1 MTRTTPAG
9 QPHGFATRQV
19 HAGRGSDGSGGVN
32 ARATPIYLSAGFVFD
47 DFDQARDRFGGADD
61 GFTYTRIGN
70 PTNSSVERRIAA
82 LESGRE
88 AILVGSGQAAVSV
101 AVLALLKA
109 GDHLVSA
116 NSIYEGSRG
125 LFVENFG
132 RLGIETSFVA
142 EHNDPLAWE
151 LAIRPSTR
159 ALFVESIPN
168 PKNDLVDLALVA
180 GVAHRHGIPLIV
192 DNTFA
197 TPYLLRPLEHGADVV
212 VHSASKFLA
221 GHGSVLGGAI
231 VSGDGF
237 DWAVRAA
244 QPALT
249 EHAAEAPGA
258 PLFPHLAE
266 PAHALGGASYA
277 ERFGPDAFAVYAR
290 DVVASRLGPTPS
302 PLNAF
307 LIEQGIETLSLRVDR
322 QSATALAIARWLDEQ
337 PGVESVDHAGLA
349 SNPHHALAL
358 RYLPVGQGSVFSFT
372 LSGGAEAA
380 RRFIDSVALFTRMT
394 HLGDVRSL
402 IIHPASTTHAYRSA
416 EQLAEA
422 GIWPGLI
429 RLSIGV
435 EDAHDL
441 LADLAQALEASGA
454 AGGTLAPA
462 AAAADAADA
471 DDDAADSAVI
481 RPAVAHL
488 AAADPAVAHPAAADP
503 AVV

>member
-1 MTRTTPAG
+1 MTGTNDSGR
-9 QPHGFATRQV
+9 PHGFATRQV
-19 HAGRGSDGSGGVN
+19 HAGRTSDGPGGVN

-70 PTNSSVERRIAA
+70 PTNASVERRIAA

-101 AVLALLKA
+101 AVLALLQA

-125 LFVENFG
+125 LFVDNLG
-132 RLGIETSFVA
+132 RLGISTSFVA
-142 EHNDPLAWE
+142 DHNDALAWE
-151 LAIRPSTR
+151 LAIRPTTR

-180 GVAHRHGIPLIV
+180 EVAHRHGIPLIV

-231 VSGDGF
+231 VSGDAF
-237 DWAVRAA
+237 DWGAVDGS
-244 QPALT
+244 
-249 EHAAEAPGA
+249 GA
-258 PLFPHLAE
+258 PHFPHLTS
-266 PAHALGGASYA
+266 PAHALGGRSYL
-277 ERFGPDAFAVYAR
+277 ERFGPAAFSVYAR
-290 DVVASRLGPTPS
+290 DVVASRFGPTPS

-322 QSATALAIARWLDEQ
+322 QSSTALAIARWLEQQ
-337 PGVESVDHAGLA
+337 PGVASVDHAGLESSA
-349 SNPHHALAL
+349 HHSLAE
-358 RYLPVGQGSVFSFT
+358 RYLPRGQGSVFSFT
-372 LSGGAEAA
+372 LEGGEEEA
-380 RRFIDSVALFTRMT
+380 RRFIDSVELFTRMT

-402 IIHPASTTHAYRSA
+402 IIHPASTTHAYRSR
-416 EQLAEA
+416 EQLDEA

-435 EDAHDL
+435 EDADDL
-441 LADLAQALEASGA
+441 LADLAQALAASGA
-454 AGGTLAPA
+454 VL
-462 AAAADAADA
+462 
-471 DDDAADSAVI
+471 
-481 RPAVAHL
+481 RPADRVA
-488 AAADPAVAHPAAADP
+488 V
-503 AVV
+503 

>member
-1 MTRTTPAG
+1 
-9 QPHGFATRQV
+9 
-19 HAGRGSDGSGGVN
+19 
-32 ARATPIYLSAGFVFD
+32 
-47 DFDQARDRFGGADD
+47 
-61 GFTYTRIGN
+61 
-70 PTNSSVERRIAA
+70 
-82 LESGRE
+82 
-88 AILVGSGQAAVSV
+88 
-101 AVLALLKA
+101 
-109 GDHLVSA
+109 
-116 NSIYEGSRG
+116 
-125 LFVENFG
+125 VENFG

-237 DWAVRAA
+237 DWAAEAGPTAA
-244 QPALT
+244 
-249 EHAAEAPGA
+249 APGA
-258 PLFPHLAE
+258 SLFPHLTE
-266 PAHALGGASYA
+266 PAHALGGASYV

-337 PGVESVDHAGLA
+337 PGVESVDHAGLT
-349 SNPHHALAL
+349 SNPHHALAE

-372 LSGGAEAA
+372 LTGGADAA

-422 GIWPGLI
+422 GIRPGLI

-435 EDAHDL
+435 EDAGDL
-441 LADLAQALEASGA
+441 LADLEQALEASGSALPA
-454 AGGTLAPA
+454 AVSATVASASGAGSASGAESAAAAAAAPA
-462 AAAADAADA
+462 AAT
-471 DDDAADSAVI
+471 
-481 RPAVAHL
+481 
-488 AAADPAVAHPAAADP
+488 P

>member
-19 HAGRGSDGSGGVN
+19 HAGRGSDGPGGVN

-61 GFTYTRIGN
+61 GFTYTRLGN
-70 PTNSSVERRIAA
+70 PTYSSVERRIAA

-109 GDHLVSA
+109 GDQLVSA

-125 LFVENFG
+125 LFVENLG

-142 EHNDPLAWE
+142 DHNDPLAWE
-151 LAIRPSTR
+151 LAIRPTTR

-237 DWAVRAA
+237 DWAGQA
-244 QPALT
+244 ALT
-249 EHAAEAPGA
+249 AGASGA
-258 PLFPHLAE
+258 PLFPHLTE
-266 PAHALGGASYA
+266 PAHALGGASYV
-277 ERFGPDAFAVYAR
+277 ERFGPAAFAVYAR

-349 SNPHHALAL
+349 SNPHHALAE

-372 LSGGAEAA
+372 LAGGADAA

-435 EDAHDL
+435 EDAGDL

-454 AGGTLAPA
+454 ALPA
-462 AAAADAADA
+462 AASSTVA
-471 DDDAADSAVI
+471 SASG
-481 RPAVAHL
+481 AES
-488 AAADPAVAHPAAADP
+488 AAAPAIAAP

>member
-1 MTRTTPAG
+1 MTRTGGEGRSQGSAARQGSATR
-9 QPHGFATRQV
+9 QGFATRQV
-19 HAGRGSDGSGGVN
+19 HAGRVADGPGGVN

-82 LESGRE
+82 LESGTD

-101 AVLALLKA
+101 AVLALLQA

-125 LFVENFG
+125 LFLENFG

-142 EHNDPLAWE
+142 DHNDALAWE
-151 LAIRPSTR
+151 LAIRPTTR

-180 GVAHRHGIPLIV
+180 EVAHRHGIPLIV

-231 VSGDGF
+231 VSGEGF
-237 DWAVRAA
+237 DWGSR
-244 QPALT
+244 
-249 EHAAEAPGA
+249 GDDG
-258 PLFPHLAE
+258 PLFPHLTE
-266 PAHALGGASYA
+266 PAHSLAGRSFV
-277 ERFGPDAFAVYAR
+277 ERFGSHAFAVYAR

-322 QSATALAIARWLDEQ
+322 QSSTALAIARWLEQQ
-337 PGVESVDHAGLA
+337 PGIESVDHSGLA
-349 SNPHHALAL
+349 SNAFHPLAE

-372 LSGGAEAA
+372 LAGGAEAA
-380 RRFIDSVALFTRMT
+380 RRFIDSVELFTRMT

-402 IIHPASTTHAYRSA
+402 IIHPASTTHAYRS
-416 EQLAEA
+416 EQQLAEA

-435 EDAHDL
+435 EDAEDL
-441 LADLAQALEASGA
+441 LADLAQALSGVVTA
-454 AGGTLAPA
+454 AGALDSGPIDAGPLVASA
-462 AAAADAADA
+462 A
-471 DDDAADSAVI
+471 
-481 RPAVAHL
+481 R
-488 AAADPAVAHPAAADP
+488 
-503 AVV
+503 

>member
-19 HAGRGSDGSGGVN
+19 HAGRGSDGPGGVN

-125 LFVENFG
+125 LFVENLG

-237 DWAVRAA
+237 DWAGQTPQAA
-244 QPALT
+244 
-249 EHAAEAPGA
+249 HASGA
-258 PLFPHLAE
+258 PLFPHLTE
-266 PAHALGGASYA
+266 PAHALGGASYV

-349 SNPHHALAL
+349 SNPHHALAE

-372 LSGGAEAA
+372 LAGGADAA

-435 EDAHDL
+435 EDAGDL
-441 LADLAQALEASGA
+441 LADLEQALEASGA
-454 AGGTLAPA
+454 AAPATAAPAGAPA
-462 AAAADAADA
+462 AA
-471 DDDAADSAVI
+471 
-481 RPAVAHL
+481 PAV
-488 AAADPAVAHPAAADP
+488 ADP